1 MLFYKL
7 VEPAQARTSC
17 SFPLCFFISKP
28 DIISSR
34 WWWGAACQSLL
45 QEEVFFDNNVSKSN
59 SSPQISNRRFISLTL
74 STFETTLLFG
84 HGFPPMW
91 MTPTLPHLYLIS
103 LVSCSTRLS
112 GNTDLPRW
120 ASMAWNLNST
130 KRRQVHPPPPQTI
143 SPWLCHLP

>member
-17 SFPLCFFISKP
+17 SSPLCFFIPKR

-59 SSPQISNRRFISLTL
+59 SSPKISNRRFISSTL
-74 STFETTLLFG
+74 STFE
-84 HGFPPMW
+84 
-91 MTPTLPHLYLIS
+91 
-103 LVSCSTRLS
+103 STS
-112 GNTDLPRW
+112 VVWT
-120 ASMAWNLNST
+120 
-130 KRRQVHPPPPQTI
+130 
-143 SPWLCHLP
+143 